1 MCHKKISLKRNK
13 CAFHLLLAG
22 AVVVGKRVIGDL
34 FQSDNQD
41 KQGGS
46 REWLWHC
53 SPPRFPPGGARFGGP
68 FLAWLSVGAIDMI
81 NPISGAPGVG

>member
-41 KQGGS
+41 K
-46 REWLWHC
+46 
-53 SPPRFPPGGARFGGP
+53 
-68 FLAWLSVGAIDMI
+68 
-81 NPISGAPGVG
+81 